1 MVGVAR
7 SHWFLSIARTVFLA
21 VVAYFVA
28 ACAYIVLSQISRMP
42 HGVVWDPSFQ
52 GPLLFVMLFVVVG
65 LLAAPSF
72 QREFGAGVRTLSF
85 LAALFLVV
93 YAGLVMTGYGDP
105 GWPLRFVMSHVF
117 LPFRRAIGY

>member
-52 GPLLFVMLFVVVG
+52 GPLLFVLLFVVVG

-72 QREFGAGVRTLSF
+72 QRELGAGVRTLSF

-105 GWPLRFVMSHVF
+105 AWPLRFVMSHVF